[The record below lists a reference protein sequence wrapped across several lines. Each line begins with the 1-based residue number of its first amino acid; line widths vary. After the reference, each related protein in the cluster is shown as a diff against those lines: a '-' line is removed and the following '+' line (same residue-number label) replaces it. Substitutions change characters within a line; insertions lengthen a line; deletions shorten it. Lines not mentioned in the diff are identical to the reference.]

1 MADQRIINILN
12 KYIESIPEKFGL
24 RSAFLFGSYSKG
36 SQKEESDLD
45 IALVLDHMD
54 DFFSTQNELRKLRR
68 SIDLRIEPHPI
79 KTEDFNSKNPFAL
92 EIKSTGINL
101 VTTI

>member
-1 MADQRIINILN
+1 MADQRIITILN
-12 KYIESIPEKFGL
+12 KYIESIPQAFGL
-24 RSAFLFGSYSKG
+24 RSAFLFGSYAKG

-54 DFFSTQNELRKLRR
+54 DFFETQMKLRKLRR

-79 KTEDFNSKNPFAL
+79 KTKDFNAKNPFAL
-92 EIKSTGINL
+92 EIKATGINL
-101 VTTI
+101 I